1 MIRLASYIV
10 RGPNHATLVVLV
22 FAVLSLFLP
31 VVSLFSSASLAL
43 VALRDGYKQSIRVLA
58 GAAAVLT
65 FSGALFSGSIIA
77 PLVYGALMWLP
88 AWGVA
93 LVLRH
98 TRQLGWAVEFAVILG
113 LVGVSV
119 AYALVDDP
127 GAMWQERFRIL
138 LAPLAE
144 RAAEG
149 EIAGIDRFSDRFA
162 PYLTGIIAAG
172 SVSSVALSLILARW
186 WQAAL
191 FNPGGFGAEFL
202 AMHLHKVTHLAGI
215 VCLVISF
222 FGTAAAAEYFGNL
235 LIVLAVPFVLLGF
248 SIVHRL
254 FSARADKRFWLAGVY
269 VLAMVVPQ
277 FLLPVALI
285 GITDAWVGWRE
296 RWPRRRS

>member
-10 RGPNHATLVVLV
+10 RGPNQATLVVLV

-31 VVSLFSSASLAL
+31 LVSLFSSASLAL
-43 VALRDGYKQSIRVLA
+43 VALRDGFRPSVRVLA
-58 GAAAVLT
+58 GAAVVLT
-65 FSGALFSGSIIA
+65 ISGALISGTIIA
-77 PLVYGALMWLP
+77 PLIYGALMWLP
-88 AWGVA
+88 SWAVA

-98 TRQLGWAVEFAVILG
+98 TRQFGWSVELAVILG

-119 AYALVDDP
+119 AYALVDNP
-127 GAMWQERFRIL
+127 AAMWQERFQML
-138 LAPLAE
+138 LAPLAD

-149 EIAGIDRFSDRFA
+149 SIAGIDRFADQLA

-186 WQAAL
+186 WQSVL

-202 AMHLHKVTHLAGI
+202 AMRLHKVTHIAGI
-215 VCLVISF
+215 VCLLISF
-222 FGTAAAAEYFGNL
+222 FGSATAAELFVNL
-235 LIVLAVPFVLLGF
+235 LIVLSVPFVLLGF

-254 FSARADKRFWLAGVY
+254 FSARADRRFWLAGVY

-296 RWPRRRS
+296 RWTRRGS